1 MRNVSDR
8 SLPFQIFPIGY
19 LYFVIVQP
27 HTTLQCNQGSLTDCN
42 VVCDC
47 TVTKYILIGYKRD
60 KSPYVFTIHD
70 VLTYFIVVLLKYLAS
85 SECVISDLLGCSL
98 H

>member
-1 MRNVSDR
+1 MRSVSER
-8 SLPFQIFPIGY
+8 SLPFEIFPIGY

-27 HTTLQCNQGSLTDCN
+27 HTTLQYIQGSLTDCS

-47 TVTKYILIGYKRD
+47 TVIKYILIGYNTD
-60 KSPYVFTIHD
+60 KSPYMFTIVD
-70 VLTYFIVVLLKYLAS
+70 VLTYFIVVLLKYLAN
-85 SECVISDLLGCSL
+85 SECIISDLLGCSL